1 MTAAKFYFPHEELC
15 RELDLSQRKV
25 LVMESALADVLEEL
39 RFLHRQAE
47 QITIPAGLPVSRGLQ
62 DLVEELQFT
71 KRQLDVL
78 HGSLEEASQQANQ
91 RDAGQQ
97 LRERLVKL
105 MNLALR
111 HWEEATGTTKLELA
125 EESGIWKLHQDK
137 GYLRV
142 RTLDRYLSVPTLPKQ
157 PRWRDVTRTVRFV
170 LSKGSSSVVEELLRN
185 LQEFQRLLLRSP
197 T

>member
-1 MTAAKFYFPHEELC
+1 MSAARFYFPQEELH
-15 RELDLSQRKV
+15 RELDLCRLKV
-25 LVMESALADVLEEL
+25 QVMESALADVLEEL
-39 RFLHRQAE
+39 RFLHRQ
-47 QITIPAGLPVSRGLQ
+47 ITQVPETHTRIPEALG

-71 KRQLDVL
+71 RNQLESL
-78 HGSLEEASQQANQ
+78 NGSLEEATGQVFQCDAEQQF
-91 RDAGQQ
+91 
-97 LRERLVKL
+97 RERLVKL

-111 HWEEATGTTKLELA
+111 HWEETTGTTKLELA
-125 EESGIWKLHQDK
+125 EQSGIWKLHEDK

-170 LSKGSSSVVEELLRN
+170 LSRGSSSVVEELLRN
-185 LQEFQRLLLRSP
+185 LQEFQRMLMHSS